1 MCEELDRMFDETDQS
16 GLSTTERGWTDTL
29 RDAYRRQGHLT
40 DKQYEV
46 VRDIHRRHS
55 GGAGGSGGGWR
66 GGSGGTGRRGSGTRR
81 RG

>member
-1 MCEELDRMFDETDQS
+1 MFDETDQS